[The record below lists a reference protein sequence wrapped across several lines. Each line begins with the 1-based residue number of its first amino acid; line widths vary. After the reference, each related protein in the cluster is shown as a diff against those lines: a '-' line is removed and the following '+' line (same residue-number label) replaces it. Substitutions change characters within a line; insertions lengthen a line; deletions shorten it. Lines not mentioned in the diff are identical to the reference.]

1 MNHIELLTCSII
13 ITLVRGSLGTLQW
26 LQEVCSDLEDRSEVR
41 GLGFT
46 ATCSLV
52 VMGPRGQPVTVSLS
66 HDPQR
71 NIILW
76 QDHRAVREA
85 EEINAGGHGVLRFVG
100 GQISPEMQPPKLL
113 WLRRHLREECWQRA
127 EHFFDLA
134 DFLTYK
140 ATGAT
145 SR

>member
-1 MNHIELLTCSII
+1 MF
-13 ITLVRGSLGTLQW
+13 
-26 LQEVCSDLEDRSEVR
+26 LQEICSGLQSPSEVG

-52 VMGPRGQPVTVSLS
+52 AMGHDGQPVTVSLS
-66 HDPQR
+66 HNPER
-71 NIILW
+71 NVILW
-76 QDHRAVREA
+76 QDHRAVQEA
-85 EEINAGGHGVLRFVG
+85 EEINAGGHGVLKFVG

-113 WLRRHLREECWQRA
+113 WLKRNLREDCWERA
-127 EHFFDLA
+127 RHFFDLA

-145 SR
+145 TR

>member
-1 MNHIELLTCSII
+1 MDTSGE
-13 ITLVRGSLGTLQW
+13 
-26 LQEVCSDLEDRSEVR
+26 
-41 GLGFT
+41 
-46 ATCSLV
+46 
-52 VMGPRGQPVTVSLS
+52 PVTVSLS
-66 HDPQR
+66 RDPQW

-76 QDHRAVREA
+76 QDHRAVGEA
-85 EEINAGGHGVLRFVG
+85 EEINAGGHGVLKFVG

-113 WLRRHLREECWQRA
+113 WLKRNLYKECWGRA
-127 EHFFDLA
+127 GHFFDLA